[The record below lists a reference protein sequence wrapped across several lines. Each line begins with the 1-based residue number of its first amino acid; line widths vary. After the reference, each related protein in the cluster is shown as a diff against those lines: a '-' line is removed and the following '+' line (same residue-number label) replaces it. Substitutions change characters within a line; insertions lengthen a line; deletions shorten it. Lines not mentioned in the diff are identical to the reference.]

1 MMKGIILKNNK
12 KYNILCVGNFRKDKF
27 LKIIKKIAIFF
38 KNKQEFSIYLSDD
51 FKKNN
56 TKDKISSNV
65 IIGEYKNLIK
75 IADIVFSIG
84 GDGTIL
90 STVKNMK
97 NKQLP
102 VLGIHIGNLGFLT
115 QCTENNLIESLEK
128 IESSKF
134 IIEKRILLS
143 LKIDNS
149 KKYYALNDIVVDHG
163 NSGRILK
170 TKLFIKTSDNAKYIH
185 LNNFE
190 SDGVIISTPTGSTGY
205 SLSSGGP
212 IIYPDLDLFNVTPIS
227 SHSLSARPIVFSSKN
242 IFKIEFFE
250 NFVDAAITLDGQTR
264 INLNKNN
271 IIYIEKAKFSAKL
284 IAFSSNSYI
293 SALKNKLGWSGN
305 FTNNTSN

>member
-1 MMKGIILKNNK
+1 MMKGIILKNK
-12 KYNILCVGNFRKDKF
+12 KNNILCLGNFRKDKF
-27 LKIIKKIAIFF
+27 LKIIEKIALFF
-38 KNKQEFSIYLSDD
+38 ENNSKFNIYLSDD
-51 FKKNN
+51 FKKIN
-56 TKDKISSNV
+56 KKAKISNN
-65 IIGEYKNLIK
+65 ITIGEYKKLIK

-97 NKQLP
+97 NKQIP

-115 QCTENNLIESLEK
+115 QCTEDNLIESLKK

-143 LKIDNS
+143 LKIDDS

-170 TKLFIKTSDNAKYIH
+170 TKLFIKTSDKDKYIH

-242 IFKIEFFE
+242 IFKIEFFK

-264 INLNKNN
+264 INLSKGN
-271 IIYIEKAKFSAKL
+271 IIYIQKAKFSAKL
-284 IAFSSNSYI
+284 IAFSSDSYI

-305 FTNNTSN
+305 FSNNTSN